1 MSVEQTLNADV
12 TTAFP
17 VAETV
22 GTLAPGIYVM
32 VAQPAGA
39 IMDEFDALATQWFI
53 VSDLGLTSLSGNDG
67 VHALVHSLE
76 TAQPKSAVEVRL
88 LSRSNEVLASKRTD
102 DAGHVQFEA
111 NLARGE
117 GALAPAMLVASDAKG
132 DYAFLSLKAPAFDL
146 SDRGVSGRA
155 VPAGLDAFVFTERG
169 VYRSGETVQ
178 VTAPVRDGQ
187 GMPRSM
193 CPSRSSSSGPTGSN
207 IAARQLRMQAWAAT
221 RWRLRWCRPPP
232 RAHGACA
239 PTRIPSVPR

>member
-1 MSVEQTLNADV
+1 
-12 TTAFP
+12 
-17 VAETV
+17 
-22 GTLAPGIYVM
+22 
-32 VAQPAGA
+32 
-39 IMDEFDALATQWFI
+39 
-53 VSDLGLTSLSGNDG
+53 
-67 VHALVHSLE
+67 LVHSLE

-178 VTAPVRDGQ
+178 VTALLRDGQ
-187 GMPRSM
+187 GNAALDVPLTLVVERPDGIEYRRSAVADAGLGGHALTVALV
-193 CPSRSSSSGPTGSN
+193 PS
-207 IAARQLRMQAWAAT
+207 AAT
-221 RWRLRWCRPPP
+221 GTWHVRAYTDPKRPAVGQATFLVEDYVPD
-232 RAHGACA
+232 
-239 PTRIPSVPR
+239 RIEFDLASKAKAVSKTTPA